1 MKIKKL
7 DELKV
12 NEKGTIFDFTLEKRL
27 LNHLFHLGFLPGT
40 NIQLICPTPLKNPLV
55 FYLRNYR
62 IALSKEIAENILVI
76 I

>member
-12 NEKGTIFDFTLEKRL
+12 NENGTIFDFTLERKL

-40 NIQLICPTPLKNPLV
+40 NIQLIHQTPLKNPLV
-55 FYLRNYR
+55 FYLRNYS
-62 IALSKEIAENILVI
+62 IALSKEIAKNILVVV
-76 I
+76 